1 MNIIP
6 LPWSN
11 FIKPVLEITAGD
23 SSLKLTISKVPIEDW
38 TALLESGWGNIEE
51 THLRYA

>member
-1 MNIIP
+1 MAAESKVVNGVI
-6 LPWSN
+6 
-11 FIKPVLEITAGD
+11 D
-23 SSLKLTISKVPIEDW
+23 LKLAVSKVPIEDW